1 MAFLIVNG
9 QTVPVAVDGA
19 SMEVELIGDRARAFD
34 GTMRSVRRATK
45 RRWKV
50 KTTPMTLA
58 ETTQLTTTLTTAA
71 PPIACSGDLL
81 GGTVSCDGEITSVVF
96 SPAPSGVPRR
106 AVEFILHE
114 V

>member
-19 SMEVELIGDRARAFD
+19 SMEQELIGDRARAFD
-34 GTMRSVRRATK
+34 GTMRSTRRATK

-50 KTTPMTLA
+50 KTTPMTSA
-58 ETTQLTTTLTTAA
+58 EATLLTTSLLNT
-71 PPIACSGDLL
+71 PPVTCSGDLL
-81 GGTVSCDGEITSVVF
+81 GGSVPCDPEITSVVF
-96 SPAPSGVPRR
+96 SPAPGGVPRR
-106 AVEFILHE
+106 AVEFVLHE